1 MNQKR
6 VLSFILSFVLLV
18 GLLFG
23 NQTDVQ
29 AANKKKTLNVTNI
42 SLSVGQSRKL
52 TVSNAKRVKWTSSK
66 KSVVSVSKK
75 GKIKAKK
82 AGKAT
87 VSANVSGKKWKCNV
101 VVNKSSAKKKDILIA
116 YFSQTG
122 TTKAV
127 AEKIQKLTGGDLLRI
142 REKNKY
148 TSNYNKLTQI
158 AKKELKR
165 KAKQDITTEARN
177 MKSYDV
183 VYVGYPIW
191 WGTTPRVVN
200 SFLEKYN
207 LKGKTVI
214 PFCTSGG
221 DDIDGSLADLKR
233 SCKGANFKEGY
244 TADYGSKLE
253 IRKWLTKIG
262 ELGTAS
268 NDKNTEAVKNNTAD
282 QNPINTQTPDMTST
296 STPTTVPSTEHKIL
310 VAYFS
315 WSGTSEKI
323 AQNIILQTGADSFR
337 IERATPYSM
346 DYNETAYGDAKV
358 EAETNARPPIRE
370 PLASIAQYDKI
381 VVCYPIWWHTA
392 PMTVGTFL
400 ESYDLTGKSIYPVSQ
415 SASMDTSQY
424 EQSVAFIRDCAKGAN
439 VDNGIFTKDDSVIQQ
454 YIMNTVLK

>member
-29 AANKKKTLNVTNI
+29 AANKKKALNVTNI

-52 TVSNAKRVKWTSSK
+52 TVSNAKGVKWTSSR
-66 KSVVSVSKK
+66 KSVVSVNKK

-87 VSANVSGKKWKCNV
+87 VSANVSGRKWKCNV

-158 AKKELKR
+158 AKKELKW
-165 KAKQDITTEARN
+165 KAKPDITTEARN

-191 WGTTPRVVN
+191 LAYHKLIQCTLGCQRVH
-200 SFLEKYN
+200 FY
-207 LKGKTVI
+207 
-214 PFCTSGG
+214 
-221 DDIDGSLADLKR
+221 
-233 SCKGANFKEGY
+233 
-244 TADYGSKLE
+244 DY
-253 IRKWLTKIG
+253 
-262 ELGTAS
+262 
-268 NDKNTEAVKNNTAD
+268 
-282 QNPINTQTPDMTST
+282 
-296 STPTTVPSTEHKIL
+296 
-310 VAYFS
+310 
-315 WSGTSEKI
+315 
-323 AQNIILQTGADSFR
+323 
-337 IERATPYSM
+337 PYSKN
-346 DYNETAYGDAKV
+346 DRVHLPRIYG
-358 EAETNARPPIRE
+358 I
-370 PLASIAQYDKI
+370 L
-381 VVCYPIWWHTA
+381 W
-392 PMTVGTFL
+392 
-400 ESYDLTGKSIYPVSQ
+400 
-415 SASMDTSQY
+415 
-424 EQSVAFIRDCAKGAN
+424 
-439 VDNGIFTKDDSVIQQ
+439 
-454 YIMNTVLK
+454 